1 MKIAIIVYK
10 PFVGGVGFCMMNYF
24 RHLNHAKFQ
33 IDFLVQDEL
42 PSAFVK
48 EITAAGGAIK
58 MLPGIKNV
66 PKHVHTV
73 YRILKDGKYDAV
85 HSNVN
90 TLSVFPLFA
99 AWLAGTPIRISHAHS
114 ASNPK
119 DRKRH
124 VAKLILRPLSRIF
137 PTHYLAC
144 SELAG
149 RFQFGDRKWESGSVR
164 LVKNAIETDRFKFDE
179 KARAELCAE
188 FGLKDKF
195 IVGHIGRISPQKN
208 HQGLI
213 EIFAE
218 VAKKRDDAVL
228 VMVGDGPL
236 RKQVEEHIRA
246 QGLEDRIV
254 FAGERHDANRFYSMF
269 DVFCLPSLY
278 EGLSVVLVEAQA
290 NGLKCIISDCN
301 SRESK
306 LTEQVEFLPLNAP
319 VAQWAD
325 RLLAAKRADSAQC
338 RQQLAEAGYD
348 ITREAENLAAF
359 YRDACPHCRSEMSY
373 SNANEYEP
381 C

>member
-124 VAKLILRPLSRIF
+124 IAKLILRPLSRIF

-179 KARAELCAE
+179 KARAELRAE

>member
-1 MKIAIIVYK
+1 MKIAVIVYK

-24 RHLNHAKFQ
+24 RHLDHARFQ

-42 PSAFVK
+42 PQELVE

-66 PKHVHTV
+66 PKHVYAV

-99 AWLAGTPIRISHAHS
+99 AWLARTPIRISHAHS

-124 VAKLILRPLSRIF
+124 IAKLLLRPLSRIF

-179 KARAELCAE
+179 KARAELRTE
-188 FGLKDKF
+188 FGLNDKF
-195 IVGHIGRISPQKN
+195 IVGHVGRISPQKN
-208 HQGLI
+208 HMGLI
-213 EIFAE
+213 DIFAE
-218 VAKKRDDAVL
+218 VANRRDDAVL
-228 VMVGDGPL
+228 VIVGDGPL

-246 QGLEDRIV
+246 KALEDRIV
-254 FAGERHDANRFYSMF
+254 FAGERHDASRFYSMF

-290 NGLKCIISDCN
+290 NGIRCVISTCN
-301 SRESK
+301 TVESK
-306 LTEQVEFLPLNAP
+306 LTEQVEFLSLEAP

-325 RLLAAKRADSAQC
+325 CLLAAKRADSAQC
-338 RQQLAEAGYD
+338 RQQLEAAGYD
-348 ITREAENLAAF
+348 IAHEADRLAEF
-359 YRDACPHCRSEMSY
+359 YESIKDSVGS
-373 SNANEYEP
+373 
-381 C
+381 

>member
-179 KARAELCAE
+179 KARAELRAE

-290 NGLKCIISDCN
+290 NGLACIISDCN

>member
-1 MKIAIIVYK
+1 
-10 PFVGGVGFCMMNYF
+10 
-24 RHLNHAKFQ
+24 
-33 IDFLVQDEL
+33 
-42 PSAFVK
+42 
-48 EITAAGGAIK
+48 

-66 PKHVHTV
+66 PKHVYAV

-99 AWLAGTPIRISHAHS
+99 AWLARTPIRISHAHS

-124 VAKLILRPLSRIF
+124 VAKLLLRPLSRIF

-149 RFQFGDRKWESGSVR
+149 RFQFGNRKWESGSIR

-179 KARAELCAE
+179 KARAELRAE
-188 FGLKDKF
+188 FELTDKF
-195 IVGHIGRISPQKN
+195 IVGHIGRFAPAKN

-213 EIFAE
+213 EIFAQ

-228 VMVGDGPL
+228 VMVGDGSL
-236 RKQVEEHIRA
+236 RKQVEEHIRVKE
-246 QGLEDRIV
+246 LEDRIV

-319 VAQWAD
+319 VAEWAD

-338 RQQLAEAGYD
+338 LQQLAAAGYD
-348 ITREAENLAAF
+348 IDQEAGRMAEF
-359 YRDACPHCRSEMSY
+359 YQSATVETTVRGM
-373 SNANEYEP
+373 
-381 C
+381 

>member
-1 MKIAIIVYK
+1 MKIAVIVYK

-24 RHLNHAKFQ
+24 RHLDHSKFQ

-42 PSAFVK
+42 PSELVE

-66 PKHVHTV
+66 LKHVYAV
-73 YRILKDGKYDAV
+73 YLILKDGKYDAV

-99 AWLAGTPIRISHAHS
+99 AWLVRTPIRISHAHS

-124 VAKLILRPLSRIF
+124 IAKLLLRPLSRIF

-164 LVKNAIETDRFKFDE
+164 LVKNAIELDQFKFDE
-179 KARAELCAE
+179 KARAELRAE

-208 HQGLI
+208 HLGLI
-213 EIFAE
+213 DIFAE
-218 VAKKRDDAVL
+218 VARKRDDAVL
-228 VMVGDGPL
+228 VIVGEGPL

-246 QGLEDRIV
+246 KGLEDRIV
-254 FAGERHDANRFYSMF
+254 FVGERHDAHRFYSMF

-290 NGLKCIISDCN
+290 NGIRCIISTCN
-301 SRESK
+301 TQESK
-306 LTEQVEFLPLNAP
+306 LTDQVEFLSLEAP
-319 VAQWAD
+319 VSQWGD
-325 RLLAAKRADSAQC
+325 HLLAAKRADSAQC

-348 ITREAENLAAF
+348 IAHEADKLAEF
-359 YRDACPHCRSEMSY
+359 YESIKGFGGS
-373 SNANEYEP
+373 
-381 C
+381 